1 MNPAVTPATTRNST
15 PVDSQT
21 STTTTATRPTP
32 PIVREQ
38 TAGVGQPG
46 LLAAHFIRR
55 QGPPCEIAERII
67 ADCETLA
74 ATQPEL
80 ARLNAYNAMVM
91 QVGDGRDAEKGRVIA
106 VLLSQLALLPEDAR
120 TDALRDAATLAGG
133 ASGDDQ
139 PYLYAQI
146 ARAGALLPPAERAA
160 ALRSMLLKAGS
171 LGLDGRAL
179 LLAALAT
186 ALSSL
191 PDAEPQKNLLTLL
204 CSAIDRLPPALR
216 LAALEAL
223 SAVALK
229 SEALYLVVFDAARNG
244 MQADPGLASFP
255 LLSQLAGK
263 LASLPG
269 AARLG
274 AFETLLGFCS
284 NLCEEEQSDLK
295 ALLHDA
301 VATLPDTQHGSA
313 RAAMAKG
320 SVAAGA
326 AAALSAAATP
336 QPYDLTAYRD
346 ALGLACKG
354 SPATRERRLCAL
366 AVDLDRLAPAER
378 GAALS
383 ALIEVTAALAPVVRD
398 RVLSRA
404 AAEICMLAEGE
415 RLPLWSALAEVAGV
429 LRERRQ
435 TLLPTALAG
444 EIHTLAEASR
454 AMAYAL
460 LHRLGCPA
468 AALSAAIACLPE
480 QERMAAFCN
489 APTEAGLTDLPAARR
504 YEGLLL
510 LAGDAAN
517 SMPSLIRALATLP
530 AAALVPGVRLLAKKC
545 GTDGDALAALVAGMA
560 GYGERLPVVAI
571 SLVLEAASIEG
582 KDAYGH
588 KTAGAHI
595 DTWLAVLDV
604 AVPFLL
610 RQSEA
615 TLKTIVIAGDL
626 NLPTAAHLVPAK
638 LLIET
643 CQLLRSKLTDNEKD
657 KALRGMKPE
666 PLLYCAA
673 RGNTSKRFNGED
685 PSAHELVAFV
695 VPLLHSGLP
704 EPMVCA
710 HLISKTPAGTDGK
723 WDSALSGLTAM
734 NKPDLS
740 YLLFRA
746 ILQSGLSSGAK
757 CEVLAESCNDPA
769 LGEFSIF
776 ASPVYQQRWKNNR
789 KSDDRSPIPTQ
800 ITQVLESDLNP
811 ADKTRL
817 LLGYAKPANDKSPL
831 KSSALLTALIAHK
844 ADFLTEYIRQ
854 IANSTLPDDRKIQL
868 LTGCHADGSNK
879 KDFKAVMT
887 AAAPERRKLYAHLIR
902 MSPLPDAVKQELSR
916 YC

>member
-1 MNPAVTPATTRNST
+1 MNPALTPATTRNSHT
-15 PVDSQT
+15 VDSRT
-21 STTTTATRPTP
+21 STAATGPTP
-32 PIVREQ
+32 PIVRAQ
-38 TAGVGQPG
+38 AAGAGQPG

-55 QGPPCEIAERII
+55 QGPPCEIANRIS
-67 ADCETLA
+67 AGCEALA
-74 ATQPEL
+74 AMQPEL

-91 QVGDGRDAEKGRVIA
+91 QVGDVRDDEQGRVIA
-106 VLLSQLALLPEDAR
+106 LLLSQLALLPEDAR

-139 PYLYAQI
+139 PYLFAQI
-146 ARAGALLPPAERAA
+146 ARAGALLPQAERAA

-191 PDAEPQKNLLTLL
+191 PDAGSQKNLLTLL
-204 CSAIDRLPPALR
+204 CSAIDRLPPAMR
-216 LAALEAL
+216 LPALEAL
-223 SAVALK
+223 SAAALQ
-229 SEALYLVVFDAARNG
+229 SEALYLLAFDVARNT

-274 AFETLLGFCS
+274 AFESLLGFCS
-284 NLCEEEQSDLK
+284 NLCEEEKSDLQ

-301 VATLPDTQHGSA
+301 VASLPDAQHGSA
-313 RAAMAKG
+313 REAMAKG
-320 SVAAGA
+320 SAVPG
-326 AAALSAAATP
+326 SAAAGSAAAPT
-336 QPYDLTAYRD
+336 QPYELAGYRN

-354 SPATRERRLCAL
+354 SAGSQEKKLCAL
-366 AVDLDRLAPAER
+366 AADLDRLVPAER
-378 GAALS
+378 GAAFS
-383 ALIEVTAALAPVVRD
+383 ALVEVTAPLAPVVRD
-398 RVLSRA
+398 RVLPRA
-404 AAEICMLAEGE
+404 AAEICMLAEEE
-415 RLPLWSALAEVAGV
+415 RLPLWSALAEAAGV

-435 TLLPTALAG
+435 TLLPAALAG
-444 EIHTLAEASR
+444 QIHTLPEASR
-454 AMAYAL
+454 AKAYAL
-460 LHRLGCPA
+460 LHQLGCPG

-480 QERMAAFCN
+480 PERMAAFRN
-489 APTEAGLTDLPAARR
+489 APTEAGLADLPAARR

-510 LAGDAAN
+510 LVEDPEN
-517 SMPSLIRALATLP
+517 SMPALIRALATLP
-530 AAALVPGVRLLAKKC
+530 AAALIPGVRLLAKKC
-545 GTDGDALAALVAGMA
+545 GTDGNGLPALVEGLA

-571 SLVLEAASIEG
+571 PLVLEAASIEG
-582 KDAYGH
+582 KDIYGQ
-588 KTAGAHI
+588 KTAGVHI
-595 DTWLAVLDV
+595 DTWLAVLDF

-615 TLKTIVIAGDL
+615 TLKTLVIAG
-626 NLPTAAHLVPAK
+626 NPKLPDEAHLVPAK
-638 LLIET
+638 LVIET

-657 KALRGMKPE
+657 KALRNMKPE

-673 RGNTSKRFNGED
+673 LGNKSQRFYGKH
-685 PSAHELVAFV
+685 PSAHELAAFV

-723 WDSALSGLTAM
+723 WDSALSGLVAID
-734 NKPDLS
+734 NKNLFEP
-740 YLLFRA
+740 LFRA
-746 ILQSGLSSGAK
+746 ILHSGLSSSAR
-757 CEVLAESCNDPA
+757 CDVLAGLSNDPA
-769 LGEFSIF
+769 SGEFPIF
-776 ASPVYQQRWKNNR
+776 ASHVLQGRWKGHYQYDL
-789 KSDDRSPIPTQ
+789 KPTQ
-800 ITQVLESDLNP
+800 ITQVLESDLDP

-831 KSSALLTALIAHK
+831 KSSALLTALIGPQAG
-844 ADFLTEYIRQ
+844 FLTEYIRQ
-854 IANSTLPDDRKIQL
+854 IANSTLPEDCKVQL

-879 KDFKAVMT
+879 KDFKAVM
-887 AAAPERRKLYAHLIR
+887 AAAIPAGRKLYADLIQ

>member
-15 PVDSQT
+15 PVDSRT

-32 PIVREQ
+32 PIVRKQ

-91 QVGDGRDAEKGRVIA
+91 QVGDVRDAEKGRVIA

-120 TDALRDAATLAGG
+120 TDALREAATLAGG

-139 PYLYAQI
+139 HYLYAQI
-146 ARAGALLPPAERAA
+146 AGAGALLPPAERAA

-179 LLAALAT
+179 LLAALAA

-216 LAALEAL
+216 LPALEAL

-263 LASLPG
+263 LDSLPG

-274 AFETLLGFCS
+274 AFETLWGYCS
-284 NLCEEEQSDLK
+284 NLCEDEQSDLK

-301 VATLPDTQHGSA
+301 VATLPDTQHGSV

-320 SVAAGA
+320 SAAAGA

-366 AVDLDRLAPAER
+366 AGDLDRLAPAER
-378 GAALS
+378 GAAFS
-383 ALIEVTAALAPVVRD
+383 ALIEVTAALAPLVRD

-444 EIHTLAEASR
+444 EIHTLVEASR

-468 AALSAAIACLPE
+468 AAIACLPE
-480 QERMAAFCN
+480 QERMAAFRN

-517 SMPSLIRALATLP
+517 SMPSLIRALASLP

-545 GTDGDALAALVAGMA
+545 GTDRNGLPALVEGLA
-560 GYGERLPVVAI
+560 GYGERLPAVAI
-571 SLVLEAASIEG
+571 PLVLEAASIEAT
-582 KDAYGH
+582 DIYGQ
-588 KTAGAHI
+588 KTAAVHI
-595 DTWLAVLDV
+595 DTWLAVLDF

-615 TLKTIVIAGDL
+615 TLKTLVIVAD
-626 NLPTAAHLVPAK
+626 PRFRDAAHLVLAK
-638 LLIET
+638 LVIET
-643 CQLLRSKLTDNEKD
+643 CQLLRSKLTDLEKD

-666 PLLYCAA
+666 PLLYGAA
-673 RGNTSKRFNGED
+673 RGNTSERFYGKY
-685 PSAHELVAFV
+685 PSAHELAAFV

-723 WDSALSGLTAM
+723 WDSALSGLVVMRQEALFDT
-734 NKPDLS
+734 
-740 YLLFRA
+740 LFRLV
-746 ILQSGLSSGAK
+746 LQSGLSSSAK
-757 CEVLAESCNDPA
+757 CEVLAGLSNDPA
-769 LGEFSIF
+769 SGESSIF
-776 ASPVYQQRWKNNR
+776 ATFKYQDVWHGSYLKPGYLQLR
-789 KSDDRSPIPTQ
+789 
-800 ITQVLESDLNP
+800 QVLASDLDP

-817 LLGYAKPANDKSPL
+817 LLGFAQPFSDKSPL
-831 KSSALLTALIAHK
+831 KSSALLTALVAQK
-844 ADFLTEYIRQ
+844 TEFLAEYMSQ
-854 IANSTLPDDRKIQL
+854 IASSSLPEDCKVQL

-879 KDFKAVMT
+879 KDFKAVIT
-887 AAAPERRKLYAHLIR
+887 NVTPERRKLYADLIK
-902 MSPLPDAVKQELSR
+902 SSSLPDAVKQELSR

>member
-15 PVDSQT
+15 TVDSRTITT
-21 STTTTATRPTP
+21 STSAAGPTP

-38 TAGVGQPG
+38 AAGGGQPG
-46 LLAAHFIRR
+46 LLAAHYQRR
-55 QGPPCEIAERII
+55 HGPPCEIADRIT
-67 ADCETLA
+67 AGCEALA
-74 ATQPEL
+74 AVQPEL

-91 QVGDGRDAEKGRVIA
+91 QVGDVRDDEKGRVIA
-106 VLLSQLALLPEDAR
+106 MLLSQLVLLPEDAR

-133 ASGDDQ
+133 ASSDDQ
-139 PYLYAQI
+139 SYLYAQI
-146 ARAGALLPPAERAA
+146 ARAGALLTPAERAA

-179 LLAALAT
+179 LLAALAA

-216 LAALEAL
+216 LPALEAL

-284 NLCEEEQSDLK
+284 NLCEDEQSDLK

-320 SVAAGA
+320 SAAAGA

-435 TLLPTALAG
+435 TLLLTALAG
-444 EIHTLAEASR
+444 EIHILVEASR

-480 QERMAAFCN
+480 QERIAAFRN

-510 LAGDAAN
+510 LAGDEQC
-517 SMPSLIRALATLP
+517 SMPALVRSLATLP
-530 AAALVPGVRLLAKKC
+530 AAALVPGLRLLAKKC
-545 GTDGDALAALVAGMA
+545 GTNGDALAALVAGMA

-571 SLVLEAASIEG
+571 PLVLEAAILEG
-582 KDAYGH
+582 KDTYGQ
-588 KTAGAHI
+588 KTSGVDI
-595 DTWLAVLDV
+595 DTWLAVLDF

-615 TLKTIVIAGDL
+615 TLKTLVITGHQKLTDKAD
-626 NLPTAAHLVPAK
+626 LVPAK
-638 LLIET
+638 LVIET
-643 CQLLRSKLTDNEKD
+643 CQLLRSKLTDIEKD
-657 KALRGMKPE
+657 KALRNMKPE
-666 PLLYCAA
+666 PLLYGAA
-673 RGNTSKRFNGED
+673 QGNTSERFYGKY
-685 PSAHELVAFV
+685 PSAHELAAFV
-695 VPLLHSGLP
+695 APLFHSGLP

-710 HLISKTPAGTDGK
+710 HLISKTTAGTDGK
-723 WDSALSGLTAM
+723 WHSALSNLLAID
-734 NKPDLS
+734 KI
-740 YLLFRA
+740 YLFDPLFRL
-746 ILQSGLSSGAK
+746 ILQSGLSSGAR
-757 CEVLAESCNDPA
+757 CDVLEGLSNDPA
-769 LGEFSIF
+769 LGEFSTF
-776 ASPVYQQRWKNNR
+776 ASLAYQNRWKDQYN
-789 KSDDRSPIPTQ
+789 KDDRKPTQ
-800 ITQVLESDLNP
+800 IMQVLESDLDP

-817 LLGYAKPANDKSPL
+817 LLGYAKPASDKSPL
-831 KSSALLTALIAHK
+831 KSSALHTALLSQK
-844 ADFLTEYIRQ
+844 TGFLNKYIYQ
-854 IANSTLPDDRKIQL
+854 IANSTLPDECKVQL

-879 KDFKAVMT
+879 KDFMAVMT
-887 AAAPERRKLYAHLIR
+887 AVTPEWRKWYADLIK
-902 MSPLPDAVKQELSR
+902 SSSLPDAVKQELSR